1 MVKVAQRLKDLS
13 NALLEPAACLGLE
26 VSRDLRDLALF
37 ALSREPPDL
46 PADESRRF
54 FEESLSLRDAFF
66 PGPFDSWAEAL
77 WGRMDVCSSS
87 DSSRE
92 RSETSSCVRSGS
104 PPRKSRG

>member
-13 NALLEPAACLGLE
+13 NALLEPAACFGPE

-66 PGPFDSWAEAL
+66 PGPFDSWAGAL

-87 DSSRE
+87 DSSLDPPV
-92 RSETSSCVRSGS
+92 TSSRRRAGS
-104 PPRKSRG
+104 PPR